1 MFYNKKSTD
10 AEALGRL
17 VEYVRKNVQHLE
29 TLSADDLLYG
39 DANFSWL
46 PFQGRAERNR
56 CRNDRHSDMMYSL
69 DLSIGNLISGTVKII
84 VSLNSEPTVTV
95 IMFTVWCTIVVFFI

>member
-10 AEALGRL
+10 AEALGQL

-29 TLSADDLLYG
+29 TLSANDLLYG

-46 PFQGRAERNR
+46 PFKEEQKETDAEMTCLLYTSPSPR
-56 CRNDRHSDMMYSL
+56 DA
-69 DLSIGNLISGTVKII
+69 
-84 VSLNSEPTVTV
+84 
-95 IMFTVWCTIVVFFI
+95 

>member
-29 TLSADDLLYG
+29 TLSADHLLYG
-39 DANFSWL
+39 EANFSWL
-46 PFQGRAERNR
+46 PFKEEQKEK
-56 CRNDRHSDMMYSL
+56 D
-69 DLSIGNLISGTVKII
+69 
-84 VSLNSEPTVTV
+84 SEMTDTV
-95 IMFTVWCTIVVFFI
+95 I